1 MKPVIRKAKMADVN
15 QIKRIVNN
23 FAEAGKML
31 PLSINQIYD
40 RLRNF
45 WVIESGGKVIGCGAL
60 KIIWK
65 DLGEIRS
72 IAISS
77 KYQKK
82 GYGNLLIDKLFE
94 EADAMDIKKIF
105 VLTYI
110 PGFFEKLGF
119 DRNTTADVVM
129 QLNYDG
135 LIEFLPHGGLVRITN
150 KGIKEVKQSLP
161 GDRKAKM

>member
-1 MKPVIRKAKMADVN
+1 MKPVIRKAKMGDVN
-15 QIKRIVNN
+15 HIKRIVNN

-45 WVIESGGKVIGCGAL
+45 WVIDLEGKVVGCGAL

-72 IAISS
+72 IAVSP

-82 GYGNLLIDKLFE
+82 GYGNLLIEKLFE
-94 EADAMDIKKIF
+94 EAGSMDIKKVF

-110 PGFFEKLGF
+110 PPFFEKLGF
-119 DRNTTADVVM
+119 ERI
-129 QLNYDG
+129 QKSK
-135 LIEFLPHGGLVRITN
+135 LPHKVWIDCINCPKFPRCDEIALMKIMKN
-150 KGIKEVKQSLP
+150 EK
-161 GDRKAKM
+161 